1 MTVKSFVTLCLLL
14 LFGSAGTA
22 QAVYPFSAIP
32 AELLPGADMV
42 VREYDLKFEV
52 LSEGEALET
61 EHKVITLLNDAA
73 AKREGDQAFYYS
85 KFTKIEDIEAAVYDA
100 AGQLVRR
107 MKKKDIED
115 IKVPEYFVN
124 DTRYKVLRLPARA
137 YPYTIEYTVVSRHT
151 GLMFYPAFSP
161 QQYPSAAVQHAH
173 FQVNMPTGLEVR
185 TKTDNLPQGALKGKN
200 KWEFKNIKPYKTDVF
215 APIGYNSA
223 PRILTA
229 PTSFQF
235 GGYSGN
241 MASWESY
248 GAFMQNINKTQRE
261 LPEATKA
268 KLQTMVANCPDR
280 ECKVRRVYEYLQNNT
295 RYFFIGLGI
304 GGWQPAA
311 ATDVDRFKYG
321 DCKGLSNYTV
331 AMLEAV
337 GVPAFYTIIRAGEK
351 EQANQFPDFPN
362 AWFNHIIVCV
372 PNGRDSI
379 WLECTSQTESFGFLG
394 DFTDNRPALLVTPE
408 GGKLVQTPVYNES
421 TNITRRTT
429 TVAINPDGSATLQS
443 DENYSG
449 LAQEIPAALEGFHD
463 EVRKEYLYKLL
474 NINNFEIDS
483 LTITRQ
489 KTRIPSAGMR
499 LSLHLPKIASV
510 SGKRMFL
517 PANLLALKNSIPA
530 LDSTRMAPVQAHSR
544 GKTEEDNLIL
554 ALPEG
559 YRLEGNPEPVHV
571 ENAFGSFDMRV
582 TGSMGNVTIHRK
594 LVLNSSIQPKEK
606 MGELV
611 NLLKTIAKADSGKLV
626 VVKQT

>member
-1 MTVKSFVTLCLLL
+1 MTVKPFLALCLTL
-14 LFGSAGTA
+14 LFYSTGTA
-22 QAVYPFSAIP
+22 QAMYPFAEIP
-32 AELLPGADMV
+32 AELLPGADVV
-42 VREYDLKFEV
+42 VREYDLRFDV

-61 EHKVITLLNDAA
+61 EHKVVTLLNDAG

-85 KFTKIEDIEAAVYDA
+85 KFSKIEDIEAAVYDA

-115 IKVPEYFVN
+115 VKIPEYFVN

-151 GLMFYPAFSP
+151 SLMFYPAFSP
-161 QQYPSAAVQHAH
+161 QEYPSASVQHAH
-173 FQVNMPTGLEVR
+173 FQVNMPAGMEVR
-185 TKTDNLPQGALKGKN
+185 VKTTNLPHGALKGKN
-200 KWEFKNIKPYKTDVF
+200 NWEFNNIQPYKTDAF
-215 APIGYNSA
+215 APLGYNSA
-223 PRILTA
+223 PRVLTA
-229 PTSFQF
+229 PNTFQF

-248 GAFMQNINKTQRE
+248 GAFMQNINQTQRD
-261 LPEATKA
+261 LPESTKA
-268 KLQTMVANCPDR
+268 QLQTMVADCPDR
-280 ECKVRRVYEYLQNNT
+280 ACKVRRVYEYLQENT

-311 ATDVDRFKYG
+311 AADVDRFKYG

-337 GVPAFYTIIRAGEK
+337 GIPAFYTIIRAGEK
-351 EQANQFPDFPN
+351 EQASQYPDFPN

-372 PNGRDSI
+372 PNGPDSI

-408 GGKLVQTPVYNES
+408 GGKLVHTPVYDEKV
-421 TNITRRTT
+421 NITQRTT
-429 TVAINPDGSATLQS
+429 TVNISADGSATLQS
-443 DENYSG
+443 DENYAG

-463 EVRKEYLYKLL
+463 EVRKQYLYKLL

-489 KTRIPSAGMR
+489 KTLVPSAGMR
-499 LSLHLPKIASV
+499 LSLRLPKIASV

-517 PANLLALKNSIPA
+517 PANLLASKISIPA
-530 LDSTRMAPVQAHSR
+530 SDSTRTAPVQAHSR
-544 GKTEEDNLIL
+544 GKTEEDNLVFV
-554 ALPEG
+554 LPEG
-559 YRLEGNPEPVHV
+559 YRLEGSPEPVRV
-571 ENAFGSFDMRV
+571 DCAFGSFEMRV
-582 TGSMGNVTIHRK
+582 TGGQGNVTIHRK
-594 LVLNSSIQPKEK
+594 LVMNSSIQPKEK

-611 NLLKTIAKADSGKLV
+611 SFLKAVAKADGGKLV